1 MRSPYRS
8 AILLGGLVMLTACT
22 VDTTGLSPESSR
34 PPHPQSNA
42 DSPVLVEEFID
53 LQCEACRAAQTKII
67 PQLLSRYGEKMR
79 FEVNHYPIGGHHI
92 YAIYAAQAAECAAD
106 QGKFWEFEDMNYTNQ
121 DELGEEAVYD
131 WARALKLDMPLF
143 ERCLKSE
150 IKKDTVLADRDEGD
164 KRGVK
169 GTPTFFVN
177 GEIVQSTIGAIGA
190 AIEKAASG
198 SNVLQSSS
206 I

>member
-1 MRSPYRS
+1 MTRHSFRSS
-8 AILLGGLVMLTACT
+8 ALLCSLALLTACG

-34 PPHPQSNA
+34 PPHPETDVAS
-42 DSPVLVEEFID
+42 SVLVEEFID

-67 PQLLSRYGEKMR
+67 PQLLAQYGEKMR

-92 YAIYAAQAAECAAD
+92 YSVYAAQAAECAAD
-106 QGKFWEFEDMNYTNQ
+106 QGKFWEFEEMNYKNQ
-121 DELGEEAVYD
+121 DDLGEEAVYD
-131 WARALKLDMPLF
+131 WARALKLDLPLF

-164 KRGVK
+164 KRGVN

-177 GEIVQSTIGAIGA
+177 GVRVESTIGAIGE
-190 AIEKAASG
+190 AIDKAASG
-198 SNVLQSSS
+198 VLL
-206 I
+206 IR